1 MHDLSAKPTI
11 MQETAGRER
20 TARDVAGES
29 PGCTDA
35 LEGDD
40 EESSQ
45 DLACDGATSQGGAC
59 PHVDRN
65 DARCGHRFSLG
76 RIDQA
81 FSVCFG
87 AFHACP
93 LFHRLSDEVDLA
105 AEDITGPQPLVE
117 VRIIVRGSRGRAR
130 SADVGA
136 LRATG
141 S

>member
-11 MQETAGRER
+11 GQQAAGRGS
-20 TARDVAGES
+20 TKRDVARES
-29 PGCTDA
+29 TGDA
-35 LEGDD
+35 PLSADD
-40 EESSQ
+40 EDSRQ
-45 DLACDGATSQGGAC
+45 DLACDSAVSEGGAC

-93 LFHRLSDEVDLA
+93 LFRRLSDEIDLT
-105 AEDITGPQPLVE
+105 AEDVAGPQPLIE
-117 VRIIVRGSRGRAR
+117 VRIIAHGPRTGAR
-130 SADVGA
+130 SAGMGA